1 MKEEKLDKDD
11 TRLIIKIVILSIIL
25 GLFLDKGSDIAI
37 LIFIS
42 IICHKYMGSTKHI
55 PTYNDYEFLDEDKY
69 NNGWKYF
76 VWVVDLYVI
85 VRIATILLIKYN
97 GYTILEIPLLTM
109 LMVPYARYLEKKYVK
124 NIKNRGMNI
133 KPVFIKNKVLTLIVL
148 IAFIGFTLLFF
159 NYVNK
164 NRTDNFIKLGKYEY
178 SLTYDKNN
186 KKTVDIRS
194 GSMYMNTEKTDEN
207 SKYFDSYIIKAK
219 KLINI
224 KIFERYSFIAMIFM
238 FLLVLTQKYSKNK
251 NDKSVSIISN
261 VFLVGILIFGI
272 FALNTNST
280 ELEND
285 LLSYFHKNLSNYK

>member
-1 MKEEKLDKDD
+1 
-11 TRLIIKIVILSIIL
+11 
-25 GLFLDKGSDIAI
+25 
-37 LIFIS
+37 
-42 IICHKYMGSTKHI
+42 
-55 PTYNDYEFLDEDKY
+55 
-69 NNGWKYF
+69 
-76 VWVVDLYVI
+76 
-85 VRIATILLIKYN
+85 
-97 GYTILEIPLLTM
+97 M
-109 LMVPYARYLEKKYVK
+109 LMVPYARYLEKTYVK

-159 NYVNK
+159 YYVNK

-178 SLTYDKNN
+178 SLTYDNN
-186 KKTVDIRS
+186 DKRTVDIRS
-194 GSMYMNTEKTDEN
+194 GSMYMSTEEIDEN

-261 VFLVGILIFGI
+261 VFLIGILIFGS
-272 FALNTNST
+272 FSLNTNLT

-285 LLSYFHKNLSNYK
+285 VLHYFHENLSNYK